1 MAANHPNRI
10 AFEEGVSYI
19 FKSWTAL
26 NLAVEQDWG
35 GVESA
40 EKRDWMISVI
50 VDYFSSNGKK
60 LDVEDIETILDQIM
74 TDEFQTILEDD
85 SSYLVA
91 KHIVE
96 LYHQCIRGDFTE
108 VEKLKAR
115 YQSRQ
120 PATASRQQNDDDD
133 DSSGEEGEEDNENDD
148 DAMDMD
154 QDEPKPS
161 KPEPEIDDD
170 GFETVTYKRR

>member
-1 MAANHPNRI
+1 MAEHPNKV
-10 AFEEGVSYI
+10 AFEQGVEYI
-19 FKSWTAL
+19 LKSWTAL

-40 EKRDWMISVI
+40 EKRDWLIGVI
-50 VDYFSSNGKK
+50 VDYFGSNGKK

-91 KHIVE
+91 KHLVE
-96 LYHQCIRGDFTE
+96 VYHQCIRGNFTE
-108 VEKLKAR
+108 VERLKEK

-120 PATASRQQNDDDD
+120 PATASRQQQNNDEDDN
-133 DSSGEEGEEDNENDD
+133 DNDNG
-148 DAMDMD
+148 
-154 QDEPKPS
+154 PPRPS

-170 GFETVTYKRR
+170 GFETVSYKRR